1 MLITASFLASINLG
15 KILLVQNEEGFW
27 TLPGGE
33 RELGETERLALERK
47 LLQELAHANCIVGS
61 FWDMVKSITPSSKQP
76 VEVHVFLGSISGDIS
91 PTAEIKASGWFS
103 PSELGAYKI
112 SPPTREILN
121 RLIDQGR
128 L

>member
-1 MLITASFLASINLG
+1 MLVTASLASINLG

-27 TLPGGE
+27 TLPGGK
-33 RELGETERLALERK
+33 RRLGETERLTLERE
-47 LLQELAHANCIVGS
+47 LSEELAHANCTIGS
-61 FWDMVKSITPSSKQP
+61 FWDKVESVTPSSKQV

-91 PTAEIKASGWFS
+91 PTAEIKASSWFS
-103 PSELGAYKI
+103 PSQFGSYKI

-121 RLIDQGR
+121 RLLDQGR